1 METVPVFEPV
11 ELSGEW
17 PPGAPSGIFSCHP
30 DGDSLVIDH
39 ADPRLMISAELV
51 ERAAGRSHA
60 CVSVAGRLD
69 YTRPGGHVGA
79 LLKIRGVNR
88 NVVYRLAG
96 WYPSI
101 RAYLGEFV

>member
-1 METVPVFEPV
+1 VF
-11 ELSGEW
+11 LTSLR
-17 PPGAPSGIFSCHP
+17 
-30 DGDSLVIDH
+30 DGDVHVDR
-39 ADPRLMISAELV
+39 ADPRVVISSELV
-51 ERAAGRSHA
+51 EQAVRSRDA
-60 CVSVAGRLD
+60 RFSVAGQLD